1 MKILFIIHALT
12 GGGAERVMATLLN
25 NLCQRGYNICL
36 LTDTETPFAYDIDER
51 VELINLRQTCPDD
64 IHGFRR
70 KFWGYYKIRKVAKEV
85 QCDLAVSFLTEMNC
99 TATLALLGTGIPL
112 ICSEH
117 SNVLRKYPKR
127 VLLKRFLLYHFPS
140 VVTVLTHHDYKLW
153 RKKYRNCVRMPNPSD
168 LLEKTLTNKREKV
181 VLAVGRVKQWEIK
194 GFDNLIRAW
203 AMICHQH
210 QDWQLQIAGDY
221 DEDSI
226 NTLKGIIKETD
237 AENVVFLGFRRDIGD
252 LMDRSAVFVLSSRVE
267 GLPMALIEAM
277 NRECCCVAF
286 DVTTGPSEI
295 IVNEKSGLL
304 VPNQDVAALSKAL
317 ETVMS
322 DEGVRIFLA
331 SNSKKSVIRYETNS
345 VVNRWELLLKTVC
358 NIHNRANV
366 RANR

>member
-12 GGGAERVMATLLN
+12 GGGAERVMATLMN
-25 NLCQRGYNICL
+25 NLCQRGHDICL
-36 LTDTETPFAYDIDER
+36 LTDTETPFAFDIDAR
-51 VELINLRQTCPDD
+51 IELINLSQPCPDD

-70 KFWGYYKIRKVAKEV
+70 KFWGYYIIRKVAKEV
-85 QCDLAVSFLTEMNC
+85 KCDLAVSFLTEMNC
-99 TATLALLGTGIPL
+99 TVTLALMGSGIPL

-117 SNVLRKYPKR
+117 SNVLRKYPKK
-127 VLLKRFLLYHFPS
+127 VLLKRSLLYHFPS

-153 RKKYRNCVRMPNPSD
+153 RKKYTNCVRMPNPSD
-168 LLEKTLTNKREKV
+168 LMENMSTAKREKV

-221 DEDSI
+221 DEDSM
-226 NTLKGIIKETD
+226 NTLKGIIKETN

-277 NRECCCVAF
+277 NRGCCCVAA
-286 DVTTGPSEI
+286 DCVTGPREI
-295 IVNEKSGLL
+295 IRDGESGLL
-304 VPNQDVAALSKAL
+304 AKADDVKDMCDKINMVISNDDLRLQLSAKAP
-317 ETVMS
+317 S
-322 DEGVRIFLA
+322 
-331 SNSKKSVIRYETNS
+331 SVSLYDTRK
-345 VVNRWELLLKTVC
+345 VVNRWDILFKTIVKKYE
-358 NIHNRANV
+358 NS
-366 RANR
+366 